1 RDKPAPIDL
10 PKFDGINAE
19 NWTLRANQYFDRYHV
34 ADEDRL
40 ELCSFFLEGEARE
53 WYQWILLAKLQM
65 TTSVHD
71 YLSQFEKLANRTT
84 EIKPPVFSPTHQ
96 TTPYPKLNQ
105 PPSLSSHS
113 PSASLPGV
121 GRVPFKKLTQAEI
134 QRKRELNLCF
144 NCDEKYQKGHR
155 CSSQPQLFL
164 LLPEDDPTDDTIFDN
179 SPPPSD
185 SPQPD
190 TPLESPS
197 LLTISLHAFAG
208 GLSPSTLHFTA
219 VVKGNPVQVLIDG
232 GSTHNFMHPRSAK
245 KFKLPVEPA
254 SAFSVLVGNG
264 QTLSCLG
271 VIYEVP
277 ITIQGYS
284 FSTTF
289 FAVDLCG
296 SDLVLGVY
304 WLATLGP
311 SLTDYVNRIFEFI
324 ISGRRIRW
332 RGDPISSPT
341 QINVSTLR
349 RFSQTDSIS
358 YILRLD
364 LHSPNPTNQLDYPL
378 DLSSLLESYTD
389 VFQPP

>member
-1 RDKPAPIDL
+1 KPAPIDL
-10 PKFDGINAE
+10 PKFDRINAE
-19 NWTLRANQYFDRYHV
+19 SWTLQANQYFDRYH
-34 ADEDRL
+34 
-40 ELCSFFLEGEARE
+40 S
-53 WYQWILLAKLQM
+53 LLAKLQM

-84 EIKPPVFSPTHQ
+84 EMSPPMLKHCFTSGLHPDIKADVLSFRPVDLNEAIGLAFLQEQKHMAQPKSSPRPTSFSKPPVFSPTHQ

-164 LLPEDDPTDDTIFDN
+164 LLPEDNPTDNTIFDN

-208 GLSPSTLHFTA
+208 GLSPSTLRFTA

-232 GSTHNFMHPRSAK
+232 GSTHNFMHPRTAK

-271 VIYEVP
+271 VIY
-277 ITIQGYS
+277 
-284 FSTTF
+284 
-289 FAVDLCG
+289 
-296 SDLVLGVY
+296 
-304 WLATLGP
+304 
-311 SLTDYVNRIFEFI
+311 R
-324 ISGRRIRW
+324 
-332 RGDPISSPT
+332 
-341 QINVSTLR
+341 
-349 RFSQTDSIS
+349 
-358 YILRLD
+358 
-364 LHSPNPTNQLDYPL
+364 
-378 DLSSLLESYTD
+378 
-389 VFQPP
+389 